1 MRKLYPIAPT
11 RRNAAGTDA
20 ILGRVRARVV
30 VLLLAL
36 AGALPSAADEPRDPW
51 SVLLGAGGVAPADA
65 QLDPTRWRGGGRL
78 PLDPLFERL
87 WGDWRAVA
95 PWAEGLGRE
104 LAAAGARG
112 DLAAVASLAAA
123 PLTTAVAVDDLTPL
137 PPLTDG
143 RAALAAS
150 LVGLHASLGMPL
162 DGPEARAFADSVP
175 PDVAGVAAAIL
186 AEVPGVLEAH
196 RRALAPWGEWPSA
209 TARAD
214 ALALARYRDV
224 DEPLLA
230 RLAGVDGAA
239 LGLAARRLARGLE
252 RARAVWAS
260 RPARAAP
267 PAPFRLAWA
276 TPIGE
281 VLLCGGADD
290 VHSARPRLL
299 VVDVSGDDVH
309 RAAGATA
316 EGVPVSVTV
325 DLAGNDRH
333 GDPRRPGRVAAGIA
347 GCAALLDQAGDDE
360 YAASSDGLGCGL
372 LGVGL
377 LVDAQGD
384 DRYAGRHDAAGA
396 GTGGIGLLVEL
407 AGDDRYEGV
416 ERIQGFGQTRG
427 VGLLL
432 DLAGADRYVADDALI
447 TNPSPQTAAHNT
459 SLAQGCGFGRRAH
472 PGDGRSLAGG
482 LGLLVDARGDDVY
495 RAGVFGQGVGYWY
508 GIGALVDLAGDDD
521 GQAAWYGQGAGAH
534 FAVGCLVDAAGA
546 DRHCVALGQGLGQGQ
561 DESVGVLVD
570 RRGDDRYVSSAHA
583 LGSAIWNG
591 VGVLEDG
598 GGDDVYQ
605 VGPSHTF
612 GDPGTHQC
620 REGVRALGLFL
631 DRGGRD
637 TFPADHPLAKAGAT
651 WVWRDPA
658 WPQAVGVGGDL
669 E

>member
-1 MRKLYPIAPT
+1 
-11 RRNAAGTDA
+11 
-20 ILGRVRARVV
+20 VRAHLVV
-30 VLLLAL
+30 LLAL
-36 AGALPSAADEPRDPW
+36 ALALVLPAAADEPTDPW
-51 SVLLGAGGVAPADA
+51 ASLLGAGGVAPAEA
-65 QLDPTRWRGGGRL
+65 QLDPSRWRGGGRL

-87 WGDWRAVA
+87 WGDWQAVA

-104 LAAAGARG
+104 LAAAAKRG
-112 DLAAVASLAAA
+112 DLAAVASLATA
-123 PLTTAVAVDDLTPL
+123 PLTSDVAVVEDGLAPALDLV
-137 PPLTDG
+137 
-143 RAALAAS
+143 AALRA
-150 LVGLHASLGMPL
+150 LHAGLGMPL
-162 DGPEARAFADSVP
+162 DPAGEADLETFAGSVP
-175 PDVAGVAAAIL
+175 PDVAAVGAAIL

-196 RRALAPWGEWPSA
+196 RRSLAPWGEWPSA
-209 TARAD
+209 TARSD
-214 ALALARYRDV
+214 ALSLARYRDV
-224 DEPLLA
+224 DEALIA
-230 RLAGVDGAA
+230 RLAAQDGAA
-239 LGLAARRLARGLE
+239 LGLAARRLARGLA
-252 RARAVWAS
+252 RARAVWTA
-260 RPARAAP
+260 RPRRAAP
-267 PAPFRLAWA
+267 AAPFRAVWS

-290 VHSARPRLL
+290 VHSTRPRLL
-299 VVDVSGDDVH
+299 VVDAGGDDVH
-309 RAAGATA
+309 RAAGASA
-316 EGVPVSVTV
+316 EGVPVSIVV

-333 GDPRRPGRVAAGIA
+333 GDPRRSGRVAAGLA
-347 GCAALLDQAGDDE
+347 GCAALLDLAGDDE
-360 YAASSDGLGCGL
+360 YAVSSDGLGCGV

-384 DRYAGRHDAAGA
+384 DRYVGRHDAAGA
-396 GTGGIGLLVEL
+396 GTAGLGLLLDL

-432 DLAGADRYVADDALI
+432 DLSGADRYVADDTMI

-472 PGDGRSLAGG
+472 PGDERSLAGG

-561 DESVGVLVD
+561 DESVGVLAD
-570 RRGDDRYVSSAHA
+570 RRGDDRYISSAHA

-591 VGVLEDG
+591 VGVLDDG
-598 GGDDVYQ
+598 AGDDVYEC
-605 VGPSHTF
+605 GPFHTL
-612 GDPGTHQC
+612 GDPGAHQC

-637 TFPADHPLAKAGAT
+637 TFPTDHPLAKAGAT

-658 WPQAVGVGGDL
+658 WPLAVGVGGDL
-669 E
+669 DP